1 MARERERERE
11 ILGFG
16 NWEFVMSWDNIESIQ
31 CSVENI
37 VLEILSDLV
46 TRIRNWTVTSDFIAS
61 VK

>member
-1 MARERERERE
+1 
-11 ILGFG
+11 
-16 NWEFVMSWDNIESIQ
+16 MSWDNIESIQ